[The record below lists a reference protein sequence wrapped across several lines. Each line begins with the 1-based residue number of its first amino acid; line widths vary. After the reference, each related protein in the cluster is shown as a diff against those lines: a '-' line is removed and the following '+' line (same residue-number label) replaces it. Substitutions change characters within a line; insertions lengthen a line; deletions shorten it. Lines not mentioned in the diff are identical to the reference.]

1 VAIRGRRRFSEA
13 ISEGDGISLVAAVDA
28 PDAVRAAEAAGAE
41 AVLVLVGGERL
52 LPELRGA
59 TSLPILCVFNGQP
72 ADSLAGA
79 DACVVE
85 FTEDEW
91 RWERMRVELEDAY
104 ELVVRIRDEDELQA
118 TLDAVDPEVLLLA
131 APADD
136 PERALERA
144 LALLADVP
152 AGKLAVVDL
161 PGVTRDDVAELERAG
176 VDGVIVPGRA
186 VADLAGAAA
195 GER

>member
-13 ISEGDGISLVAAVDA
+13 ISEGDGISLVAEVDGR
-28 PDAVRAAEAAGAE
+28 DAAREAEAAGAE
-41 AVLVLVGGERL
+41 AVLVFGGDERL
-52 LPELRGA
+52 LPELRAA
-59 TSLPILCVFNGQP
+59 TSLPILFVFDGQRAELL
-72 ADSLAGA
+72 ADA
-79 DACVVE
+79 DACVVA
-85 FTEDEW
+85 FAADKW
-91 RWERMRVELEDAY
+91 WERMRIELGDVS

-118 TLDAVDPEVLLLA
+118 ALDAVDPEVLLLA

-136 PERALERA
+136 PARALERA

-152 AGKLAVVDL
+152 AGKLAVVEL
-161 PGVTRDDVAELERAG
+161 PGVTREAVAELERAG

-186 VADLAGAAA
+186 VAELAGAAA

>member
-1 VAIRGRRRFSEA
+1 MAIRGRRRFSEA
-13 ISEGDGISLVAAVDA
+13 ISEGDGISLVAEVSEPEAG
-28 PDAVRAAEAAGAE
+28 RAAEAAGAE
-41 AVLVLVGGERL
+41 AVLVLGGDERL

-59 TSLPILCVFNGQP
+59 TSLPILCFFDGRRS
-72 ADSLAGA
+72 DSLAGA

-91 RWERMRVELEDAY
+91 WWERVRIELDAY
-104 ELVVRIRDEDELQA
+104 ELVVRIRDEDELRA
-118 TLDAVDPEVLLLA
+118 ALDAIDPEVLLLA
-131 APADD
+131 APAED

-152 AGKLAVVDL
+152 AGKLAVVEL
-161 PGVTRDDVAELERAG
+161 PGVTRDAVAELERAG
-176 VDGVIVPGRA
+176 VDGVIVPGGA
-186 VADLAGAAA
+186 VAGLAGAAA

>member
-13 ISEGDGISLVAAVDA
+13 ISEGDGISLVAQVDA
-28 PDAVRAAEAAGAE
+28 ADAVRAAEAAGAE
-41 AVLVLVGGERL
+41 AVVVLRGNERL

-59 TSLPILCVFNGQP
+59 TTLPILFVFDGQP
-72 ADSLAGA
+72 AESLAGA

-91 RWERMRVELEDAY
+91 RWERVRVELEHVY
-104 ELVVRIRDEDELQA
+104 ELVVRIRDEDELRA
-118 TLDAVDPEVLLLA
+118 ALDAVDPEVLLLA
-131 APADD
+131 ARAED

-152 AGKLAVVDL
+152 AGKLAVVEL
-161 PGVTRDDVAELERAG
+161 PSVTRDVVAELERAG
-176 VDGVIVPGRA
+176 VDGVIVPARA
-186 VADLAGAAA
+186 VADLAGATA

>member
-13 ISEGDGISLVAAVDA
+13 ISEGDGISLVAEVDA
-28 PDAVRAAEAAGAE
+28 PDTVRAAEAAGAE
-41 AVLVLVGGERL
+41 AVLVLSGGERL
-52 LPELRGA
+52 LPELRAA
-59 TSLPILCVFNGQP
+59 TSLPILFFFDGQR
-72 ADSLAGA
+72 AESLAGA

-85 FTEDEW
+85 FTGDKW
-91 RWERMRVELEDAY
+91 WEHVLLELDDAY

-118 TLDAVDPEVLLLA
+118 ALDAVDPEVLLLA
-131 APADD
+131 APAGD
-136 PERALERA
+136 PDRALERA